1 MAADEAEKL
10 DGKTRF
16 VAGSIGPTNRTAS
29 ISPKVEDPGYRE
41 VSFMDLEQAYREQVN
56 GLLDGRVDIL
66 LIETVFDTLNCKAAI
81 HAARAV
87 CEERGM
93 LTQNPF
99 PIMVSGTISDASGRT
114 LSGQTIEAFAASLG
128 HARLFSIGLNC
139 SMGAEELRPFLQMLS
154 SRVSLPVSAH
164 PNAGLPDQFGDYTQ
178 SAERMGTVLEGFLD
192 DQLVNIIG
200 GCCGT
205 TPEHIRIIA
214 QLARKAQ
221 PREIPQPSAVTVL
234 SGLEPLYMTPEVNFI
249 NIGER
254 TNVAGSR
261 RFARLIKEKKY
272 DQAISVARNQVEN
285 GAGIIDIC
293 MDDAMLDAQQSMV
306 TFLHLIAAEPD
317 IARVPVMVDSSK
329 WEVIIAGLQCLQG
342 KGVVNS
348 ISLKEGEQLFIAHA
362 REVDSYGAAM
372 VVMLFD
378 EEGQADTFER
388 KIAIAER
395 SYRLLVDE
403 AGVRP
408 ENIIFDPNVLAIATG
423 MAEHDR
429 YALDFIRA
437 VEWIKGHL
445 PHAKIS
451 GGVSNLSFSFR
462 GNNTIREAMHSVFLY
477 HAIAKGM
484 DMGIVNPAMLTVYD
498 DIPSDLLKTVEDAVL
513 CRTPDAAEKLIAYAE
528 HMAEEDMNGTGAA
541 VVKRDLWREEPVTER
556 LTYSLMKGFTEFLEE
571 DLREARVQLEVSQT
585 EVISL
590 IEGPLMNGM
599 RKVGRLFGEGKMFLP
614 QVVKSARVMKQAV
627 GILSPFIEEQRS
639 GEGSSTLGRVLIAT
653 VKGDVHDIGKNIV
666 SVVLACNSIEIIDLG
681 VMVPPDRII
690 DEAVARQADIIA
702 LSGLITPSL
711 EEMIEVAKQLE
722 QRGLNIPLMVG
733 GATTSIA
740 HTALK
745 IDPVYSG
752 PVIHSKDASTSAMA
766 VIELLNPERRATFT
780 AQTEADYARIR
791 KEFQSASTDTAVPE
805 LTPITASRVIG
816 DRFRDEIR
824 GEAAPTPV
832 SPGIHRY
839 DISIE
844 QVTPFINWKML
855 LHTWKLPFTSSEA
868 AELQQDA
875 RGMLHELAQGELI
888 RIRGSVGLF
897 AAGVDGDDVVVFP
910 EGRDPAVLHFLRQQE
925 PSSEH
930 RSLSDYIAPLEG
942 SRAFDH
948 MGLFAV
954 TAGIGADALIDR
966 YEQQHD
972 TYHALLVQSLT
983 DRLAEAAS
991 EYLHQQVRR
1000 TIWGYAP
1007 DERIDASQLLSGGYR
1022 GIRPA
1027 PGYPACP
1034 DHSEKQMIFNL
1045 LGGEQQIGIRLTENQ
1060 SMIPVSSTCGYYLA
1074 HEKASY
1080 LTVGKI
1086 GDDQLADYAERK
1098 QMEIAEVLR
1107 WLAGNR

>member
-1 MAADEAEKL
+1 
-10 DGKTRF
+10 
-16 VAGSIGPTNRTAS
+16 
-29 ISPKVEDPGYRE
+29 
-41 VSFMDLEQAYREQVN
+41 
-56 GLLDGRVDIL
+56 
-66 LIETVFDTLNCKAAI
+66 
-81 HAARAV
+81 
-87 CEERGM
+87 
-93 LTQNPF
+93 
-99 PIMVSGTISDASGRT
+99 
-114 LSGQTIEAFAASLG
+114 
-128 HARLFSIGLNC
+128 
-139 SMGAEELRPFLQMLS
+139 
-154 SRVSLPVSAH
+154 
-164 PNAGLPDQFGDYTQ
+164 
-178 SAERMGTVLEGFLD
+178 MGTVLEGFLD

-791 KEFQSASTDTAVPE
+791 
-805 LTPITASRVIG
+805 R
-816 DRFRDEIR
+816 
-824 GEAAPTPV
+824 
-832 SPGIHRY
+832 
-839 DISIE
+839 
-844 QVTPFINWKML
+844 
-855 LHTWKLPFTSSEA
+855 SS
-868 AELQQDA
+868 
-875 RGMLHELAQGELI
+875 
-888 RIRGSVGLF
+888 S
-897 AAGVDGDDVVVFP
+897 
-910 EGRDPAVLHFLRQQE
+910 
-925 PSSEH
+925 
-930 RSLSDYIAPLEG
+930 
-942 SRAFDH
+942 
-948 MGLFAV
+948 
-954 TAGIGADALIDR
+954 
-966 YEQQHD
+966 
-972 TYHALLVQSLT
+972 
-983 DRLAEAAS
+983 
-991 EYLHQQVRR
+991 
-1000 TIWGYAP
+1000 
-1007 DERIDASQLLSGGYR
+1007 
-1022 GIRPA
+1022 RPA
-1027 PGYPACP
+1027 P
-1034 DHSEKQMIFNL
+1034 
-1045 LGGEQQIGIRLTENQ
+1045 
-1060 SMIPVSSTCGYYLA
+1060 IPLSLS
-1074 HEKASY
+1074 
-1080 LTVGKI
+1080 
-1086 GDDQLADYAERK
+1086 
-1098 QMEIAEVLR
+1098 
-1107 WLAGNR
+1107 